1 MTCAIRRACNT
12 TTNTTG
18 ADLIEGEQLQS
29 STQDQRAESPSS
41 NHDKGSSEED
51 PDRPSLNTGDRAMDS
66 GTCETS
72 SDDRTCVKCGG
83 VNEPLQTV
91 LCGSCKDPYHS
102 ICVGRGGTTLTERWL
117 CSNCDSCGY
126 NHILFYV
133 AFPSQERTG
142 PSSSHSSR
150 DRLIVAYKWRIDSFP

>member
-117 CSNCDSCGY
+117 CSNCDSCFKARLSALLRETFLGDWDAADETA
-126 NHILFYV
+126 IQRGQATGTQV
-133 AFPSQERTG
+133 AHR
-142 PSSSHSSR
+142 R
-150 DRLIVAYKWRIDSFP
+150 